1 MRILQIAPR
10 FTLPADD
17 GGKIGIFNI
26 TKQFAELGCDVT
38 FLTFDDGTISDEH
51 AKEFEKYAR
60 LETIEL
66 KPENSISNAMS
77 AFVRNDSVY
86 LFKHFNAKVTSFL
99 DKYLKS
105 RKFDVVHADHTA
117 MARAALYAR
126 KKLGCAAGLR
136 LHNVEWI
143 IWKRYADSLSLAN
156 PMKYYSLYQAL
167 LLRRYEGAL
176 IEKFDISFPI
186 TTNDHEKA
194 RQIAPNAHLVTV
206 PAGVDMDKFLAP
218 SGHGRNGLEMLIATS
233 FFWRHNADGLRWFI
247 AKVMPEIK
255 RRFPDASLTIIGKGS
270 DTLFKSDSRLGIR
283 ALGYVQSIPE
293 YLARAGICIAPLFV
307 GGGIRIKILEALA
320 SGLPTVATGIAA
332 EGIEADESNGLFIAD
347 SEQEFIA
354 RISYLMSNTDSLPR
368 LGAKASN
375 FVSERYSWRAGTE
388 IILREYQKAMR

>member
-60 LETIEL
+60 LETIEH

-86 LFKHFNAKVTSFL
+86 LFKHFNAKATSFL

-156 PMKYYSLYQAL
+156 PMKYYALYQAL

-176 IEKFDISFPI
+176 IEKFDVAFPI
-186 TTNDHEKA
+186 TSNDHENA

-206 PAGVDMDKFLAP
+206 PAGVDMDKFLST
-218 SGHGRNGLEMLIATS
+218 SGHSRNGFEMLIATS

-270 DTLFKSDSRLGIR
+270 DTMFKTDTRLGIR
-283 ALGYVQSIPE
+283 ALGYVPSIAE

-332 EGIEADESNGLFIAD
+332 EGIEADESNGLFVAD

-375 FVSERYSWRAGTE
+375 FVSERYSWRAGVET
-388 IILREYQKAMR
+388 ILREYQKAMR